1 MMIISYWNLGKISGK
16 NARNPAEFNL
26 VRHKGYNMPH
36 LTQKIT
42 GLILGLL
49 LSCSVLAAGPVAL
62 NPSHPDRYTV
72 VKGDTLWD
80 ISGKF
85 LRDPWLWPEVWY
97 VNPQIENP
105 HLIYPGDQILLS
117 YRDGRPILTLER
129 GRPVAQEDK
138 LSPEVRAT
146 PLATA
151 IPTIPIDAIAQFLT
165 RPYVLQQGELDD
177 APYVVHFLDDHIVG
191 GAGISLYARSI
202 EQPQPSRWAVIRPG
216 KAYQDP
222 DTEEILGYQAT
233 YVGNAELLRTGDP
246 AKLLITSSDIE
257 AIIGDRLMEADEG
270 RPLVNFQPRAPETA
284 IQGRI
289 ISVLNGVSQIGQY
302 NVVVLNKGS
311 RDGLEP
317 GHVLAI
323 LQGGNEIRDVVLGRG
338 AKVTLPLEDAGHLMV
353 FRCFER
359 VSFALIMDATKPL
372 HVLDWV
378 RTPEG

>member
-1 MMIISYWNLGKISGK
+1 MS
-16 NARNPAEFNL
+16 
-26 VRHKGYNMPH
+26 H
-36 LTQKIT
+36 LIQKIT
-42 GLILGLL
+42 GLMLGLL
-49 LSCSVLAAGPVAL
+49 CSSWVLSAGSVDL
-62 NPSHPDRYTV
+62 NPNHPERYTV

-80 ISGKF
+80 ISAKF
-85 LRDPWLWPEVWY
+85 LHDPWLWPEVWH

-117 YRDGRPILTLER
+117 YRDGQPILTLQR
-129 GRPVAQEDK
+129 GRPVAQDNR
-138 LSPEVRAT
+138 LSPEVRAI
-146 PLATA
+146 PLETA

-165 RPYVLQQGELDD
+165 RPYVLQEGELDN

-202 EQPQPSRWAVIRPG
+202 EQPRPSRFALVRPG
-216 KAYQDP
+216 KPYQDP
-222 DTEEILGYQAT
+222 ETEEILGYEAT
-233 YVGNAELLRTGDP
+233 FVGNADLLRTGDP
-246 AKLLITSSDIE
+246 AKLLITSSEIE
-257 AIIGDRLMEADEG
+257 AIIGDRLVEADEG
-270 RPLVNFQPRAPETA
+270 PPMVNFQPRAPETA

-317 GHVLAI
+317 GHVLEI
-323 LQGGNEIRDVVLGRG
+323 LQGGHEIRDVVLGRG

-353 FRCFER
+353 FRSFER
-359 VSFALIMDATKPL
+359 VSFALIMDTIKPL